1 MNSAEV
7 LRICSNRDCWRVEW
21 MHNAAEPVKYT
32 QTMLKLISSLVDQQR
47 TEHGPG
53 GMWARPDDRSCSV
66 VGGPAA
72 ELLTYDLNMLDSL
85 QSCVSLSGPTGS
97 GVLFR
102 RLFVTFLMSFRLQRA
117 LTAKDNKSKQTN

>member
-7 LRICSNRDCWRVEW
+7 LRICSNRDCRRVEW

-72 ELLTYDLNMLDSL
+72 ELLTYDLNMLDCFPVGSNRVRSFIQEAVCDVPDVL
-85 QSCVSLSGPTGS
+85 QTPE
-97 GVLFR
+97 
-102 RLFVTFLMSFRLQRA
+102 SF
-117 LTAKDNKSKQTN
+117 NC